1 MILEKQRKT
10 IKANYDLDIY
20 NYCSAAIGSRVDLLP
35 YSG

>member
-20 NYCSAAIGSRVDLLP
+20 NYCSAAVGSGVDLFP
-35 YSG
+35 HCG